1 MAGPATESDATSI
14 FRPKPSLPPPPF
26 TVGPVGWL
34 RANLFNSPLNI
45 FLTVIC
51 AWLIY
56 RGLASFAQWAFFDA
70 VFEANSR
77 RECLDRSPTGAC
89 WAGVKANWG
98 RLIYGPYP
106 PEQRWRI
113 DFAFVV
119 LALWMAPL
127 WIPRVTGK
135 MGIAASVLA
144 GYPFFAAYMFLGG
157 RKGLFLSIMFS
168 LAVLAAI
175 AVLAHVIAC
184 LVARRSL
191 GDSLIR
197 LLRLEGASDRTRT
210 RALLL
215 AGLVAL
221 AAIFLLQRG
230 FVLPQVRTDRWG
242 GLFLTLVISGI
253 AITTA
258 LPSGI
263 VLALGR
269 RSKMPLIRIVCVCY
283 IELIRSVPLITI
295 LFMAKTMFPLFMPQ
309 HIVVDELVRAIVA
322 VCLFAAAYMAEVVR
336 GGLQAIPKGQYE
348 AADAMGLGYWQQTVF
363 IIMPQALKLM
373 IPNIVSNFIG
383 LFKDTT
389 LVAIIGLKDLM
400 LQVDASGKD
409 RDWLGLFREPYF
421 VAASIYFVFCYAMSK
436 YSLHLE
442 TRLSAG
448 RRR

>member
-1 MAGPATESDATSI
+1 MANSSTFPPVPPV

-26 TVGPVGWL
+26 TVGPLAWF
-34 RANLFNSPLNI
+34 RANLFNSPLNT
-45 FLTVIC
+45 FLTLLC
-51 AWLIY
+51 LWLIY
-56 RGLASFAQWAFFDA
+56 RGLASFIDWAIIDA
-70 VFEANSR
+70 VFDAKSR
-77 RECLDRSPTGAC
+77 RECLDKSPTGAC

-106 PEQRWRI
+106 VEERWRI
-113 DFAFVV
+113 DLSFIV
-119 LALWMAPL
+119 LVLWMAPL

-135 MGIAASVLA
+135 LGIAATLIG
-144 GYPFFAAYMFLGG
+144 GYPFFAAYLFLGG
-157 RKGLFLSIMFS
+157 VKSLVFTILFSLGVVSG
-168 LAVLAAI
+168 LAVLGHV
-175 AVLAHVIAC
+175 VLC
-184 LVARRSL
+184 LTTNRSL
-191 GDSLIR
+191 TSNLTRILGISEEDDR
-197 LLRLEGASDRTRT
+197 RRTRIL
-210 RALLL
+210 ALL
-215 AGLVAL
+215 ATSA
-221 AAIFLLQRG
+221 FLLIIFCQQYLHLAE
-230 FVLPQVRTDRWG
+230 VKTDRWG

-263 VLALGR
+263 ILALGR

-322 VCLFAAAYMAEVVR
+322 VCMFAAAYMAEIVR

-348 AADAMGLGYWQQTVF
+348 AASAMGLNYWQTMIF
-363 IIMPQALKLM
+363 IIMPQALKAM

-400 LQVDASGKD
+400 LQVDAAGKD

-421 VAASIYFVFCYAMSK
+421 VAASIYFIFCYAMSK
-436 YSLHLE
+436 YSLRLE
-442 TRLSAG
+442 DRLSAG
-448 RRR
+448 HRR

>member
-1 MAGPATESDATSI
+1 MAAEARSPALV
-14 FRPKPSLPPPPF
+14 FQPKPSLPPPPF
-26 TVGPVGWL
+26 TVGPAAWV
-34 RANLFNSPLNI
+34 RANLFSGPVNTL
-45 FLTVIC
+45 LTLTSVWGLYLTISAFVEW
-51 AWLIY
+51 AW
-56 RGLASFAQWAFFDA
+56 FDA

-77 RECLDRSPTGAC
+77 RECLDKSPTGAC
-89 WAGVKANWG
+89 WAGVRANWG

-106 PEQRWRI
+106 LAERWRI
-113 DFAFVV
+113 DFAF
-119 LALWMAPL
+119 LALIAWMAPL
-127 WIPRVTGK
+127 WIRAVTGK
-135 MGIAASVLA
+135 IAIAATIVCAYPFFAGYMFLGGAREETMTVLFPASVLA
-144 GYPFFAAYMFLGG
+144 GLGVLVHSACCILAGRSLPELLLRPFGDGITDKSRTRILAGIGVAAYALAFAA
-157 RKGLFLSIMFS
+157 
-168 LAVLAAI
+168 
-175 AVLAHVIAC
+175 C
-184 LVARRSL
+184 W
-191 GDSLIR
+191 
-197 LLRLEGASDRTRT
+197 T
-210 RALLL
+210 
-215 AGLVAL
+215 
-221 AAIFLLQRG
+221 
-230 FVLPQVRTDRWG
+230 FVLPEVKTDRWG

-253 AITTA
+253 GITSA

-263 VLALGR
+263 LLALGR
-269 RSKMPLIRIVCVCY
+269 RSTMPLIRILCVCY

>member
-1 MAGPATESDATSI
+1 
-14 FRPKPSLPPPPF
+14 
-26 TVGPVGWL
+26 
-34 RANLFNSPLNI
+34 
-45 FLTVIC
+45 
-51 AWLIY
+51 
-56 RGLASFAQWAFFDA
+56 
-70 VFEANSR
+70 
-77 RECLDRSPTGAC
+77 
-89 WAGVKANWG
+89 
-98 RLIYGPYP
+98 
-106 PEQRWRI
+106 
-113 DFAFVV
+113 
-119 LALWMAPL
+119 
-127 WIPRVTGK
+127 
-135 MGIAASVLA
+135 
-144 GYPFFAAYMFLGG
+144 
-157 RKGLFLSIMFS
+157 
-168 LAVLAAI
+168 
-175 AVLAHVIAC
+175 VIAC

-322 VCLFAAAYMAEVVR
+322 VCMFAAAYMAEVVR

-363 IIMPQALKLM
+363 VVMPQALKLM

-436 YSLHLE
+436 YSMHLE
-442 TRLSAG
+442 ARLSAG

>member
-1 MAGPATESDATSI
+1 MSGPAIDISSPSV

-26 TVGPVGWL
+26 TVGPLGWL
-34 RANLFNSPLNI
+34 RSNLFNSPLNI
-45 FLTVIC
+45 ALTLLC

-56 RGLASFAQWAFFDA
+56 RGLASFAQWAYFDA

-106 PEQRWRI
+106 LAERWRI
-113 DFAFVV
+113 DFSVV
-119 LALWMAPL
+119 ILVLWMAPL

-135 MGIAASVLA
+135 MGIAATLLA
-144 GYPFFAAYMFLGG
+144 TYPFFAAYMFLGG
-157 RKGLFLSIMFS
+157 RKGLFLSVMFS
-168 LAVLAAI
+168 LAILAAI
-175 AVLAHVIAC
+175 AVMVHVAACILAG
-184 LVARRSL
+184 RSL
-191 GDSLIR
+191 GSL
-197 LLRLEGASDRTRT
+197 LNQTLRLDKVSDRSRT
-210 RALLL
+210 RIL
-215 AGLVAL
+215 AGATLVAL
-221 AAIFLLQRG
+221 AVVFLLQRG
-230 FVLPQVRTDRWG
+230 FMLPEVRTDRWG

-283 IELIRSVPLITI
+283 IELVRSVPLITI

-309 HIVVDELVRAIVA
+309 HIVVDELLRAIVA

-348 AADAMGLGYWQQTVF
+348 AADAMGLGYWQKTLF
-363 IIMPQALKLM
+363 IVMPQALKLM

>member
-421 VAASIYFVFCYAMSK
+421 VATAIYFFFCYCMSK
-436 YSLHLE
+436 YSQALE
-442 TRLSAG
+442 RKLSAG
-448 RRR
+448 TRR

>member
-1 MAGPATESDATSI
+1 
-14 FRPKPSLPPPPF
+14 
-26 TVGPVGWL
+26 
-34 RANLFNSPLNI
+34 
-45 FLTVIC
+45 
-51 AWLIY
+51 
-56 RGLASFAQWAFFDA
+56 
-70 VFEANSR
+70 
-77 RECLDRSPTGAC
+77 
-89 WAGVKANWG
+89 
-98 RLIYGPYP
+98 
-106 PEQRWRI
+106 
-113 DFAFVV
+113 
-119 LALWMAPL
+119 
-127 WIPRVTGK
+127 
-135 MGIAASVLA
+135 VLA

-157 RKGLFLSIMFS
+157 RKGLFLAVMFS
-168 LAVLAAI
+168 IAVLAAI
-175 AVLAHVIAC
+175 AVLLHVISC
-184 LVARRSL
+184 LAAGRSL
-191 GDSLIR
+191 GATIAR
-197 LLRLEGASDRTRT
+197 LLRLENASDRTRI

-215 AGLVAL
+215 TALVAL
-221 AAIFLLQRG
+221 VAVFLLQRG
-230 FVLPQVRTDRWG
+230 FTLPQVRTDRWG

-269 RSKMPLIRIVCVCY
+269 RSKMTLIRIVCVCY

-322 VCLFAAAYMAEVVR
+322 VCMFAAAYMAEVVR

-363 IIMPQALKLM
+363 VVMPQALKLM

-436 YSLHLE
+436 YSMHLE
-442 TRLSAG
+442 ARLSAG